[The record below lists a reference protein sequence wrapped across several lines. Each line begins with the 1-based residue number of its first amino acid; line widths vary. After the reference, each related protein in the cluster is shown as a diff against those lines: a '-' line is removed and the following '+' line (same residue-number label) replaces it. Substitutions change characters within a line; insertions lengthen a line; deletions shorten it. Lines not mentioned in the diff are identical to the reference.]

1 MPNQPPNFSEVR
13 QEFAACYEAFFWT
26 NGYIPHKV
34 EDLNFYYKTRFTA
47 GHWQQCLEDE
57 SLRKYFRNRAV
68 PLPDEVKPVLTPK
81 QLKFLTLL
89 FDPTDSRPLALK
101 LKDAKAT
108 SQEYSSWMRDEDFIS
123 LLRSEADKKFQD
135 GRTSVLQALQREASK
150 PGANVQAIKLYLT
163 ITGDYA
169 ESSTPGTTI
178 NINQDVR
185 QLTQKLLEILQRHVP
200 PETLALVHAE
210 MEQVLFPEVRT
221 SQSRNHQPL
230 TPPLKKELAVEVLS
244 GSPKNELEL

>member
-1 MPNQPPNFSEVR
+1 MPQTPTFSEIR

-34 EDLNFYYKTRFTA
+34 SDLNFHFKTNFTEE
-47 GHWQQCLEDE
+47 HWQKCLSDD
-57 SLRKYFRNRAV
+57 SLRKYFRNRSV
-68 PLPDEVKPVLTPK
+68 PLPDEIKPVLHPK

-89 FDPTDSRPLALK
+89 FDPTDNRPLALK
-101 LKDAKAT
+101 LKDSKTT
-108 SQEYSSWMRDEDFIS
+108 SSEYSAWMRDEDFVS
-123 LLRSEADKKFQD
+123 LLRSEADKRFSQ

-163 ITGDYA
+163 ITGDYT
-169 ESSTPGTTI
+169 ESQQAGTTI
-178 NINQDVR
+178 NINQDIR

-200 PETLALVHAE
+200 PETLALVHGE
-210 MEQVLFPEVRT
+210 MEQLLFPEVKT
-221 SQSRNHQPL
+221 SKAAAPL
-230 TPPLKKELAVEVLS
+230 TRTPLSLGAVETT